1 MESAIRRA
9 NEKEIQK
16 AMKKSISSI
25 TMSAA
30 IASLI
35 VFAPYAFARTTS
47 TTSVAQ
53 TAEETLKEVKGLA
66 AVAEDEAS
74 HLELYSRDG
83 SASYDLHLAPLWVL
97 KADINRMEHDIATL
111 EGERNSLAPWE
122 AQAIDRVLPLLNN
135 AATNTENATKYFNAN
150 RNYLW
155 NPDYTKFAQSIR
167 HDTDLVARTLKDYLK
182 SEKDRAEEQ
191 KLELRLSTGG
201 D

>member
-1 MESAIRRA
+1 
-9 NEKEIQK
+9 
-16 AMKKSISSI
+16 MKKSICSI

-35 VFAPYAFARTTS
+35 AFAPHASARTAS
-47 TTSVAQ
+47 TASVAQ
-53 TAEETLKEVKGLA
+53 EAEETLKEMKGLA
-66 AVAEDEAS
+66 TVAEGEAT
-74 HLELYSRDG
+74 HLELYSRSG
-83 SASYDLHLAPLWVL
+83 SASPDLHFVPLWQL
-97 KADINRMEHDIATL
+97 KAEINKMENDITTL
-111 EGERNSLAPWE
+111 ETERASLAPWE
-122 AQAIDRVLPLLNN
+122 AQAIDRVLPLLND

-155 NPDYTKFAQSIR
+155 NPDYARFAQAVR
-167 HDTDLVARTLKDYLK
+167 RDTDQVARTLKDYLK